1 MCLQVCICIF
11 VLRSINVLLFIND
24 DAISFR
30 TEPDRVAMQQS
41 EVCVGEHSVVAS
53 APRAQLRRANAMRH
67 SLPVPRDAAG
77 TTRARRRRL
86 AGARP
91 PARTRRA
98 RARSAGA
105 QPPRGTACETTPA
118 APAYT
123 RTCSAE
129 CGRCATRGTLS
140 YTPPR
145 PAPPTAVA

>member
-41 EVCVGEHSVVAS
+41 EVCAGEHSVVAS

-86 AGARP
+86 AGAASQGALCR
-91 PARTRRA
+91 
-98 RARSAGA
+98 RSATSRNGM
-105 QPPRGTACETTPA
+105 
-118 APAYT
+118 
-123 RTCSAE
+123 
-129 CGRCATRGTLS
+129 
-140 YTPPR
+140 
-145 PAPPTAVA
+145 